1 MSIIVK
7 TISRLL
13 RRKCLFSALSLLFFI
28 LNGIAALSH
37 NNGVGITR
45 TLLQTG
51 EIEQQ
56 VYLSS
61 STATIKAPGLLTG
74 SLEVVAQKVTDLTS
88 LGVLVYD
95 IATDEATRSS
105 IKQQF
110 KEIKDQIGDN
120 PSELFPVLR
129 DVILVVATGNTP
141 EEWERSLNSTDSGER
156 SHLATRGTGNAI
168 VAVASGAAIVKD
180 LPEIAQELGKRVG
193 KSNLFKGARQKA
205 IAQFGKEAENLIYI
219 KFNKDGGAAAEIM
232 AHFGQEGFDALKKV
246 DNIDD
251 AAKELV
257 KNKIVYRAVNENTYN
272 FDKLKKQGIIDA
284 TPQERPTYVTIDK
297 YSDATTIQQKLQLPH
312 KPTWIAEFDGNQLV
326 EDIRIP
332 NGKYMNAEYK
342 EVLCKSFPEI
352 NDIKLDGGGSQFI
365 TNSQIK
371 INRLV
376 NLETGEVILFKH

>member
-1 MSIIVK
+1 MSITAKI
-7 TISRLL
+7 ISSVL
-13 RRKCLFSALSLLFFI
+13 RRKCIFSALSLLLFI
-28 LNGIAALSH
+28 LNAFGASSH
-37 NNGVGITR
+37 NNGVGISCTS
-45 TLLQTG
+45 LKTG
-51 EIEQQ
+51 EIERQ

-61 STATIKAPGLLTG
+61 SEAAIRAPGLLTG

-193 KSNLFKGARQKA
+193 KSSLFKGARQKA
-205 IAQFGKEAENLIYI
+205 IAQFGKEAEDLIYI

-251 AAKELV
+251 VAKELV
-257 KNKIVYRAVNENTYN
+257 KGKIGYRYIGSQANYIEE
-272 FDKLKKQGIIDA
+272 LKKTGIIPPMKGNDLTYFSLEKFDNSIDA
-284 TPQERPTYVTIDK
+284 I
-297 YSDATTIQQKLQLPH
+297 SKLQL
-312 KPTWIAEFDGNQLV
+312 
-326 EDIRIP
+326 
-332 NGKYMNAEYK
+332 NGKTTDATWRLEFSTEQLFANVKIPKAKWDNAEYI
-342 EVLCKSFPEI
+342 EVLTRSYPDFGS
-352 NDIKLDGGGSQFI
+352 GGASQFI
-365 TNSQIK
+365 TQSKIK
-371 INRLV
+371 LTKMT
-376 NLETGEVILFKH
+376 NLKTGEIITFK